1 MSVQRLREYVAKLHE
16 FQDRGERVV
25 EPETTK
31 ALIDFSLTLADMVVA
46 LEARVKTLEARG
58 VAGSVAS

>member
-1 MSVQRLREYVAKLHE
+1 VAKLHE

-46 LEARVKTLEARG
+46 LETRVQTLE
-58 VAGSVAS
+58 VAGRQS